1 MKRGCLTWVVIG
13 ATVYGSAAS
22 PAAAS
27 PQLSQKAGCAAC
39 HAIDQKSLGP
49 SYQAIA
55 QRYRGRADAPA
66 LLAERVRKGS
76 QGVWGAV
83 PMFLV
88 MSIDSSGIARLIR
101 RPTCS
106 RVRRK

>member
-83 PMFLV
+83 PMPPTAPDRLRDAELKALV
-88 MSIDSSGIARLIR
+88 AWLLKT
-101 RPTCS
+101 P
-106 RVRRK
+106 